1 MADDDKKI
9 SQLTEKQTLVGNDV
23 ITILDSEASNANKKA
38 KVSAVTALSTYT
50 ASSPIAIIDKVV
62 SISTADTNTSGAI
75 SSTDWNTFNGKQDAI
90 TASAPLDL
98 TSNTLTISQSG
109 VDADGYLSS
118 TNWVTFNSKANT
130 QKRVVDESS
139 TTPSLD
145 ISTSSF
151 YNQLYI
157 YTQPLTSLTLTNSY
171 PDSNTSQYRYE
182 TEIQFTTGSSF
193 TFTATGLAN
202 KWLGI
207 TSPSFDASSSYVIV
221 VKNGYAVCS
230 KVGA

>member
-1 MADDDKKI
+1 MADQKI
-9 SQLTEKQTLVGNDV
+9 SQLTEKATLVGNDI
-23 ITILDSEASNANKKA
+23 ITILDSEAANANKKA

-50 ASSPIAIIDKVV
+50 AS
-62 SISTADTNTSGAI
+62 
-75 SSTDWNTFNGKQDAI
+75 
-90 TASAPLDL
+90 APLDI
-98 TSNTLTISQSG
+98 TNKAISISQSG
-109 VDADGYLSS
+109 ASTDGYLSS
-118 TNWVTFNSKANT
+118 ANWVTFNSKANT

-145 ISTSSF
+145 ISTSGF

-157 YTQPLTSLTLTNSY
+157 YTQPLTSLTLSNSY

-182 TEIQFTTGSSF
+182 TEIQFTTDASF
-193 TFTATGLAN
+193 TFTATGLAT

-207 TSPSFDASSSYVIV
+207 DAPSFEASTAYVIV